1 MEDMDNNEKVD
12 VVSSMEEKANN
23 DEGQMVNA
31 ALTKEEIIKRF
42 EEILQNIENVGRQD
56 IEHLKQAFYKIRK
69 HETDAAR
76 KAFVENGGDADA
88 FVPEA
93 DEYEQKFKELV
104 SAIKEKRTE
113 IAKAAEQLKEEN
125 LEKKNRIIEKIKEFI
140 SSGEDVNKYYNEF
153 KQLRQEWNDIKLIP
167 QEKATELW
175 KNYQLYVERFYDLL
189 KINNEFRTYDF
200 KKNLELKTALCEAA
214 EKLEEEPDV
223 VSAFYQLQN
232 LHHEFREIGPVAPE
246 MREEIWGRFKKA
258 STVINKKH
266 QQHFEELKAKEQ
278 GNYEAKQAICEKIE
292 SIDCTALKTF
302 ADWDEKTNEVI
313 ALQSEWKTIGFAP
326 QKLNVKI
333 FERFRAACDAFFK
346 AKSEFYKTIK
356 TEKNENLQRKIAL
369 AERAEALKDSTDW
382 KKTTEEL
389 TRLQKEWKTIGSV
402 SKKYSDAVWNRFI
415 SACDYFFE
423 QKKNVFAGQKSEEQA
438 NLAAKLEL
446 IEQIE
451 SIPEDADPAEA
462 LKTVKEL
469 QEKWNSI
476 GFVPFKEKDKI
487 YKRFI
492 ASVDKWYDSYRQGVS
507 DRRIS
512 AFKDNID
519 RIASKDGNAVNG
531 LYRERDKVVKMYES
545 MKSELATYEN
555 NMGFLNVSSKNSSF
569 MQEINKKIEKLKSDI
584 KLAEEKL
591 AAIDETIRNQQ
602 K

>member
-402 SKKYSDAVWNRFI
+402 SKKYSDTVWNRFI

-423 QKKNVFAGQKSEEQA
+423 QKKNMFADQKSEEQA

-451 SIPEDADPAEA
+451 SIPEDADAAEA

-555 NMGFLNVSSKNSSF
+555 NMSFLNVSSKNSSF

>member
-1 MEDMDNNEKVD
+1 MDNNEKVE

-451 SIPEDADPAEA
+451 SIPEDADAAEA

-507 DRRIS
+507 DRKIS

-555 NMGFLNVSSKNSSF
+555 NMSFLNVSSKNSSF

>member
-1 MEDMDNNEKVD
+1 MEDMDNNEKVE

-333 FERFRAACDAFFK
+333 FERFRAVCDAFFK

-423 QKKNVFAGQKSEEQA
+423 QKKNMFAGQKSEEQA

-451 SIPEDADPAEA
+451 SIPEDADAAEA

-507 DRRIS
+507 DRKIS

-555 NMGFLNVSSKNSSF
+555 NMSFLNVSSKNSSF

>member
-93 DEYEQKFKELV
+93 DEYEQKFKVLV

-423 QKKNVFAGQKSEEQA
+423 QKKNMFAGQKSEEQA

-451 SIPEDADPAEA
+451 SIPEDADAAEA

-555 NMGFLNVSSKNSSF
+555 NMSFLNVSSKNSSF

>member
-113 IAKAAEQLKEEN
+113 IAKAAELLKEEN

-423 QKKNVFAGQKSEEQA
+423 QKKNMFAGQKSEEQA
-438 NLAAKLEL
+438 NLAAKQEL

-555 NMGFLNVSSKNSSF
+555 NMSFLNVSSKNSSF

>member
-292 SIDCTALKTF
+292 SIDCAALKTF

-423 QKKNVFAGQKSEEQA
+423 QKKNMFAGQKSEEQA
-438 NLAAKLEL
+438 NLAAKQEL

-451 SIPEDADPAEA
+451 SIPEDADAAEA

-507 DRRIS
+507 DRKIS

-531 LYRERDKVVKMYES
+531 LYRERDKVVKMFES

-555 NMGFLNVSSKNSSF
+555 NMSFLNVSSKNSSF

>member
-1 MEDMDNNEKVD
+1 MDNNEKVD

-369 AERAEALKDSTDW
+369 AERAETLKDSTDW

-423 QKKNVFAGQKSEEQA
+423 QKKNMFAGQKSEEQA
-438 NLAAKLEL
+438 NLAAKQEL

-507 DRRIS
+507 DRKIS

-531 LYRERDKVVKMYES
+531 LYRERDKVVKMFES

-555 NMGFLNVSSKNSSF
+555 NMSFLNVSSKNSSF

>member
-1 MEDMDNNEKVD
+1 MDNNEKVD

-423 QKKNVFAGQKSEEQA
+423 QKKNMFAGQRSEEQA

-451 SIPEDADPAEA
+451 SIPEDADAAEA

-555 NMGFLNVSSKNSSF
+555 NMSFLNVSSKNSSF

>member
-423 QKKNVFAGQKSEEQA
+423 QKKNMFAGQKSEEQA
-438 NLAAKLEL
+438 NLAAKQEL

-469 QEKWNSI
+469 QEKWDSI

-531 LYRERDKVVKMYES
+531 LYRERDKVVKMFES

-555 NMGFLNVSSKNSSF
+555 NMSFLNVSSKNSSF

>member
-1 MEDMDNNEKVD
+1 MDNNEKVD

-369 AERAEALKDSTDW
+369 AERAETLKDSTDW

-423 QKKNVFAGQKSEEQA
+423 QKKNMFAGQKSEEQA
-438 NLAAKLEL
+438 NLAAKQEL

-531 LYRERDKVVKMYES
+531 LYRERDKVVKMFES

-555 NMGFLNVSSKNSSF
+555 NMSFLNVSSKNSSF

>member
-423 QKKNVFAGQKSEEQA
+423 QKKNMFAGQKSEEQA
-438 NLAAKLEL
+438 NLAAKQEL

-451 SIPEDADPAEA
+451 SIPEDADAAEA

-507 DRRIS
+507 DRKIS

-531 LYRERDKVVKMYES
+531 LYRERDKVVKMFES

-555 NMGFLNVSSKNSSF
+555 NMSFLNVSSKNSSF

>member
-113 IAKAAEQLKEEN
+113 IAKATEQLKEEN

-423 QKKNVFAGQKSEEQA
+423 QKKNMFAGQKSEEQA

-451 SIPEDADPAEA
+451 SIPEDADAAEA

-507 DRRIS
+507 DRKIS
-512 AFKDNID
+512 VFKDNID

-555 NMGFLNVSSKNSSF
+555 NMSFLNVSSKNSSF

>member
-1 MEDMDNNEKVD
+1 MDNNEKVD

-423 QKKNVFAGQKSEEQA
+423 QKKNMFAGQKSEEQA

-451 SIPEDADPAEA
+451 SIPEDADAAEA

-507 DRRIS
+507 DRKIS
-512 AFKDNID
+512 VFKDNID

-555 NMGFLNVSSKNSSF
+555 NMSFLNVSSKNSSF

>member
-1 MEDMDNNEKVD
+1 MDNNEKVD

-438 NLAAKLEL
+438 NLAAKQEL

-507 DRRIS
+507 DRKIS

-555 NMGFLNVSSKNSSF
+555 NMSFLNVSSKNSSF

>member
-423 QKKNVFAGQKSEEQA
+423 QKKNMFAGQKSEEQA
-438 NLAAKLEL
+438 NLAAKQEL

-519 RIASKDGNAVNG
+519 RIVSKDGNAVNG
-531 LYRERDKVVKMYES
+531 LYRERDKVVKMFES

-555 NMGFLNVSSKNSSF
+555 NMSFLNVSSKNSSF

-591 AAIDETIRNQQ
+591 ATIDETIRNQQ

>member
-1 MEDMDNNEKVD
+1 MDNNEKVD

-507 DRRIS
+507 DRKIS

-531 LYRERDKVVKMYES
+531 LYRERDKVVKMFES

-555 NMGFLNVSSKNSSF
+555 NMSFLNVSSKNSSF

>member
-423 QKKNVFAGQKSEEQA
+423 QKKNMFAGQKSEEQA

-451 SIPEDADPAEA
+451 SIPEDADAAEA

-507 DRRIS
+507 DRKIS

-531 LYRERDKVVKMYES
+531 LYRERDKVVKMFES

-555 NMGFLNVSSKNSSF
+555 NMSFLNVSSKNSSF

>member
-1 MEDMDNNEKVD
+1 MDNNEKVD

-423 QKKNVFAGQKSEEQA
+423 QKKNMFAGQKSEEQA
-438 NLAAKLEL
+438 NLAAKQEL

-507 DRRIS
+507 DRKIS

-531 LYRERDKVVKMYES
+531 LYRERDKVVKMFES

-555 NMGFLNVSSKNSSF
+555 NMSFLNVSSKNSSF

>member
-1 MEDMDNNEKVD
+1 MDNNEKVD

-113 IAKAAEQLKEEN
+113 IAKAAELLKEEN

-292 SIDCTALKTF
+292 SIDCTALKTY

-423 QKKNVFAGQKSEEQA
+423 QKKNMFAGQKSEEQA

-507 DRRIS
+507 DRKIS

-555 NMGFLNVSSKNSSF
+555 NMSFLNVSSKNSSF

>member
-278 GNYEAKQAICEKIE
+278 GNYETKQAICEKIE

-356 TEKNENLQRKIAL
+356 IEKNENLQRKIAL

-423 QKKNVFAGQKSEEQA
+423 QKKNMFAGQKSEEQA
-438 NLAAKLEL
+438 NLAAKQEL

-507 DRRIS
+507 DRKIS

-531 LYRERDKVVKMYES
+531 LYRERDKVVKMFES

-555 NMGFLNVSSKNSSF
+555 NMSFLNVSSKNSSF

>member
-76 KAFVENGGDADA
+76 KAFVENGGDAAA

-423 QKKNVFAGQKSEEQA
+423 QKKNMFAGQKSEEQA
-438 NLAAKLEL
+438 NLAAKQEL

-531 LYRERDKVVKMYES
+531 LYRERDKVVKMFES

-555 NMGFLNVSSKNSSF
+555 NMSFLNVSSKNSSF

>member
-1 MEDMDNNEKVD
+1 MDNNEKVD

-507 DRRIS
+507 DRKIS

-555 NMGFLNVSSKNSSF
+555 NMSFLNVSSKNSSF

>member
-438 NLAAKLEL
+438 NLAAKQEL

-555 NMGFLNVSSKNSSF
+555 NMSFLNVSSKNSSF

>member
-423 QKKNVFAGQKSEEQA
+423 QKKNMFAGQKSEEQA

-451 SIPEDADPAEA
+451 SIPEDADAAEA

-555 NMGFLNVSSKNSSF
+555 NISFLNVSSKNSSF

>member
-423 QKKNVFAGQKSEEQA
+423 QKKNMFAGQKSEEQA
-438 NLAAKLEL
+438 NLAAKQEL

-451 SIPEDADPAEA
+451 SIPEDADAAEA

-555 NMGFLNVSSKNSSF
+555 NMSFLNVSSKNSSF

>member
-1 MEDMDNNEKVD
+1 MDNNEKVD

-555 NMGFLNVSSKNSSF
+555 NMSFLNVSSKNSSF

>member
-423 QKKNVFAGQKSEEQA
+423 QKKNMFAGQRSEEQA

-451 SIPEDADPAEA
+451 SIPEDADAAEA

-555 NMGFLNVSSKNSSF
+555 NMSFLNVSSKNSSF

>member
-423 QKKNVFAGQKSEEQA
+423 QKKNMFAGQKSEEQA

-451 SIPEDADPAEA
+451 SIPEDADAAES

-555 NMGFLNVSSKNSSF
+555 NMSFLNVSSKNSSF

>member
-266 QQHFEELKAKEQ
+266 QQHFEELKAKEH

-423 QKKNVFAGQKSEEQA
+423 QKKNMFAGQKSEEQA
-438 NLAAKLEL
+438 NLAAKQEL

-451 SIPEDADPAEA
+451 SIPEDADAAEA

-555 NMGFLNVSSKNSSF
+555 NMSFLNVSSKNSSF

>member
-1 MEDMDNNEKVD
+1 MDNNEKVD

-292 SIDCTALKTF
+292 SIIDCTALKTF

-423 QKKNVFAGQKSEEQA
+423 QKKNMFAGQKSEEQA

-451 SIPEDADPAEA
+451 SIPEDADAAEA

-555 NMGFLNVSSKNSSF
+555 NMSFLNVSSKNSSF

>member
-113 IAKAAEQLKEEN
+113 IAKAAELLKEEN

-292 SIDCTALKTF
+292 SIDCTALKTY

-423 QKKNVFAGQKSEEQA
+423 QKKNMFAGQKSEEQA

-507 DRRIS
+507 DRKIS

-531 LYRERDKVVKMYES
+531 LYRERDKVVKMFES

-555 NMGFLNVSSKNSSF
+555 NMSFLNVSSKNSSF

>member
-1 MEDMDNNEKVD
+1 MEDMDNNEKVE

-555 NMGFLNVSSKNSSF
+555 NMSFLNVSSKNSSF

>member
-1 MEDMDNNEKVD
+1 MDNNEKVD

-113 IAKAAEQLKEEN
+113 IAKAAELLKEEN

-292 SIDCTALKTF
+292 SIDCTALKTY

-423 QKKNVFAGQKSEEQA
+423 QKKNMFAGQKSEEQA

-507 DRRIS
+507 DRKIS

-531 LYRERDKVVKMYES
+531 LYRERDKVVKMFES

-555 NMGFLNVSSKNSSF
+555 NMSFLNVSSKNSSF

>member
-451 SIPEDADPAEA
+451 SIPEDADAAEA

-507 DRRIS
+507 DRKIS

-555 NMGFLNVSSKNSSF
+555 NMSFLNVSSKNSSF

>member
-88 FVPEA
+88 FVQEA

-423 QKKNVFAGQKSEEQA
+423 QKKNMFAGQKSEEQA

-451 SIPEDADPAEA
+451 SIPEDADAAEA

-555 NMGFLNVSSKNSSF
+555 NMSFLNVSSKNSSF

>member
-1 MEDMDNNEKVD
+1 MDNNEKVD

-423 QKKNVFAGQKSEEQA
+423 QKKNMFAGQKSEEQA

-451 SIPEDADPAEA
+451 SIPEDADAAEA

-531 LYRERDKVVKMYES
+531 LYRERDKVVKMFES

-555 NMGFLNVSSKNSSF
+555 NMSFLNVSSKNSSF

>member
-1 MEDMDNNEKVD
+1 MEDMDNNEKVE

-333 FERFRAACDAFFK
+333 FERFRAACDDFFK

-423 QKKNVFAGQKSEEQA
+423 QKKNMFAGQKSEEQA
-438 NLAAKLEL
+438 NLAAKQEL

-507 DRRIS
+507 DRKIS

-531 LYRERDKVVKMYES
+531 LYRERDKVVKMFES

-555 NMGFLNVSSKNSSF
+555 NMSFLNVSSKNSSF

>member
-423 QKKNVFAGQKSEEQA
+423 QKKNMFAGQKSEEQA

-451 SIPEDADPAEA
+451 SIPEDADAAEA

-531 LYRERDKVVKMYES
+531 LYRERDKVVKMFES

-555 NMGFLNVSSKNSSF
+555 NMSFLNVSSKNSSF

>member
-369 AERAEALKDSTDW
+369 AERAETLKDSTDW

-423 QKKNVFAGQKSEEQA
+423 QKKNMFAGQKSEEQA
-438 NLAAKLEL
+438 NLAAKQEL

-531 LYRERDKVVKMYES
+531 LYRERDKVVKMFES

-555 NMGFLNVSSKNSSF
+555 NMSFLNVSSKNSSF

>member
-1 MEDMDNNEKVD
+1 MDNNEKVD

-423 QKKNVFAGQKSEEQA
+423 QKKNMFAGQKSEEQA
-438 NLAAKLEL
+438 NLAAKQEL

-451 SIPEDADPAEA
+451 SIPEDADAAEA

-507 DRRIS
+507 DRKIS

-531 LYRERDKVVKMYES
+531 LYRERDKVVKMFES

-555 NMGFLNVSSKNSSF
+555 NMSFLNVSSKNSSF